1 MRTATQESIGT
12 KRAVGYFRVSTN
24 RQAGE
29 RNVSLETQRDRFA
42 RYCQSNN
49 LVAVSTFT
57 DTDSGLKDNRREYQ
71 GMLRFLQEKGAD
83 VVVVQYLDRF
93 GRQPKEILRRI
104 WALQELGITVQATD
118 EDLKEELVLLVRAG
132 LAGAESKRNS
142 ERVRANM
149 ARVISRGVHAARAP
163 FGYQGV
169 RRIYPDG
176 RARVAQFIQNPM
188 EVEIIKAMFHM
199 VTDENM
205 GHKSIADRLN
215 RSGYRSRSGK
225 PFVNSTVQ
233 FILNNPA
240 LKGTLIYGRRPRCGI
255 EIEKPVVVDGF
266 YPAILG
272 DDEWERL
279 SQCLALRRNG
289 HAKGRTFVSFYLL
302 SGLARCGH
310 CGGPMIGKTANV
322 RKYSYRRYYCSN
334 AQRSREG
341 CNYYNGHS
349 AGPLERAVLG
359 TLDGYA
365 DRESALAAL
374 AQMNREQSNS
384 RHDELQGVDA
394 GVKACESNFDLH
406 LNLLRSGHIS
416 EAQFALANEPVRQKY
431 DNLLRRQKELKE
443 LVESKNRRQVWQ
455 EGLADTLT
463 TFAEDFKLLSPTQ
476 QKGKLME
483 IIQEVRVYRDRNLE
497 IMFRESPP

>member
-1 MRTATQESIGT
+1 MKTATPEFIGT
-12 KRAVGYFRVSTN
+12 KRAVGYLRVSTN
-24 RQAGE
+24 KQGGE
-29 RNVSLETQRDRFA
+29 RHVSLETQRERFA
-42 RYCQSNN
+42 SYCQSNN
-49 LVAVSTFT
+49 FVAVRTFT
-57 DTDSGLKDNRREYQ
+57 DTDSGLKDNRKEYQ
-71 GMLRFLQEKGAD
+71 AMLRFLQEKGAD

-104 WALQELGITVQATD
+104 WALQELEIAVQATD
-118 EDLKEELVLLVRAG
+118 EDLREELILLVRAG

-149 ARVISRGVHAARAP
+149 ARAISRGVHAARAP

-176 RARVAQFIQNPM
+176 RARVAEFIQDPVQV
-188 EVEIIKAMFHM
+188 EVIKAMYHM
-199 VTDENM
+199 VTDESM
-205 GHKSIADRLN
+205 GQKSVADHLN

-240 LKGTLIYGRRPRCGI
+240 LKGTLIYGRRPRSGI

-272 DDEWERL
+272 NDEWERL
-279 SQCLALRRNG
+279 SNCLALRRNG

-310 CGGPMIGKTANV
+310 CGGPMIGKTANIG
-322 RKYSYRRYYCSN
+322 KYSYRRYYCSN

-349 AGPLERAVLG
+349 AGPLERAVLE
-359 TLDGYA
+359 TLNGYA
-365 DRESALAAL
+365 DRESAMAVL
-374 AQMNREQSNS
+374 AQMNKEQSNS
-384 RHDELQGVDA
+384 RDNELQGVEA

-416 EAQFALANEPVRQKY
+416 EAQFALANEPIRQKY
-431 DNLLRRQKELKE
+431 DSLLRRQKELKE
-443 LVESKNRRQVWQ
+443 SAGRENRRQVWQ
-455 EGLADTLT
+455 EGLATTLT
-463 TFAEDFKLLSPTQ
+463 TFAEDFKLLPQAQ

-483 IIQEVRVYRDRNLE
+483 MIQEVRVYRNRKLE
-497 IMFRESPP
+497 IRFREGPP